1 MFKLRNVVLKNVIYS
16 VVWVVI
22 SLFLGHVVISISGM
36 PIPEGV
42 IGMMILLAFL
52 ATGLCDSTKLSFT
65 SNLLVKNIPLLITP
79 VSVGLMIKWDLIE
92 SNLSILLASVFG
104 GTMLTLVVMAISINT
119 FERDKD

>member
-1 MFKLRNVVLKNVIYS
+1 
-16 VVWVVI
+16 
-22 SLFLGHVVISISGM
+22 
-36 PIPEGV
+36 
-42 IGMMILLAFL
+42 MMVLLAFL
-52 ATGLCDSTKLSFT
+52 ATGVCDSARLSFT

-92 SNLSILLASVFG
+92 SNLSILLASVCG